1 MVKRSSQIMERTLLH
16 IMRSIG
22 LDLRRYRPGTSEFD
36 RLSSMLT
43 NHGINLVLDVGANTG
58 QFAKSL
64 RDAGYTRR
72 LISFEPLST
81 AHAQLLQA
89 SRNDARWEIAPRT
102 AIGDHEGEIEM
113 HIAGNSVSS
122 SVLDMLDSHTSAA
135 PGSAYVGTERAPLA
149 RLDTMALDYIK
160 PGMIPFLKIDTQ
172 GYEDRVLDGASELLT
187 KTRGLQL
194 ELSFVPLYEGQKLFD
209 ELVERLRTLGFSIW
223 AIWPGFFDPYNGR
236 MLQVDATFFRD

>member
-1 MVKRSSQIMERTLLH
+1 MERALLQIMR
-16 IMRSIG
+16 RIG
-22 LDLRRYRPGTSEFD
+22 LDLRRYRPGTSEFG
-36 RLSSMLT
+36 RLNSMLT
-43 NHGINLVLDVGANTG
+43 SHGVDLVLDVGANIG

-64 RDAGYTRR
+64 REAGYTRR
-72 LISFEPLST
+72 LVSFEPLST

-89 SRNDARWEIAPRT
+89 SRNDSQWKIAPRT

-122 SVLDMLDSHTSAA
+122 SALDMLDSHTLAA
-135 PGSAYVGTERAPLA
+135 PGSAYVGTEHAPLS
-149 RLDTMALDYIK
+149 RLDTIALDYLK
-160 PGMIPFLKIDTQ
+160 PGVTPFLKIDTQ

-209 ELVERLRTLGFSIW
+209 ELVERLRKLGFTIW
-223 AIWPGFFDPYNGR
+223 AIRPGFCDPHSGR